1 MAALSDKVIF
11 WYGCNA
17 VRHGDIIHGA
27 IDLLT
32 AVGVDAN
39 PVGGPAYCCGTAKDG
54 NLDAAAGM
62 ATRTMEKF
70 NESGRDTVVTWCPSC
85 HRHAGTFMS
94 GVIEQKFDVSHITQ
108 LLHARR
114 ERLAPLLKRPINRRV
129 VLHVHSGFHEVD
141 CYPLIADLLRM
152 IPGLDVVVADFQ
164 APGHMCSAI
173 STVPAALKDVQ
184 RKSVAF
190 CAQHESDTLV
200 TGFHACQRLLC
211 GLKTTDGLNV
221 VNYVNLLI
229 ESMGKTPLPDE
240 YSEWKNAGSPD
251 AIRAKI
257 GSERLAKIG
266 VDFFEQQMLAE
277 LRKMP
282 EK

>member
-1 MAALSDKVIF
+1 MPLAVFTSPGPLLFQLGPFSLR
-11 WYGCNA
+11 WYGLLIA
-17 VRHGDIIHGA
+17 VA
-27 IDLLT
+27 VLL
-32 AVGVDAN
+32 G
-39 PVGGPAYCCGTAKDG
+39 
-54 NLDAAAGM
+54 LLL
-62 ATRTMEKF
+62 ATRL
-70 NESGRDTVVTWCPSC
+70 GRQ
-85 HRHAGTFMS
+85 RG
-94 GVIEQKFDVSHITQ
+94 IEP
-108 LLHARR
+108 A
-114 ERLAPLLKRPINRRV
+114 
-129 VLHVHSGFHEVD
+129 
-141 CYPLIADLLRM
+141 LIADLLRM

-190 CAQHESDTLV
+190 CAQHDSDTLV

-266 VDFFEQQMLAE
+266 VDFFEQQMLPE

>member
-1 MAALSDKVIF
+1 MTETTLRTALADYSFTKPLKSGAQTIPGVKLAFEEVKPVNRAFAPMA
-11 WYGCNA
+11 
-17 VRHGDIIHGA
+17 R
-27 IDLLT
+27 
-32 AVGVDAN
+32 
-39 PVGGPAYCCGTAKDG
+39 
-54 NLDAAAGM
+54 
-62 ATRTMEKF
+62 
-70 NESGRDTVVTWCPSC
+70 
-85 HRHAGTFMS
+85 
-94 GVIEQKFDVSHITQ
+94 EQKFDVSHITQ

-114 ERLAPLLKRPINRRV
+114 ERLAPLLKHPLNRRV

-141 CYPLIADLLRM
+141 CYSLIADLLRM

-190 CAQHESDTLV
+190 CAQHQSDTLV

-240 YSEWKNAGSPD
+240 YSEWKNAGSPN

-266 VDFFEQQMLAE
+266 VDFFEQQMLPE